1 MNERL
6 RLPHFWKDMGYC
18 AKAGY
23 LVASAQCRTFEEAC
37 SLLNHMRRGKI
48 VAPPRNVTVP
58 RLPYKDSE

>member
-1 MNERL
+1 
-6 RLPHFWKDMGYC
+6 MGYC

-48 VAPPRNVTVP
+48 VSPVKQPPIKA
-58 RLPYKDSE
+58 RLPYAD